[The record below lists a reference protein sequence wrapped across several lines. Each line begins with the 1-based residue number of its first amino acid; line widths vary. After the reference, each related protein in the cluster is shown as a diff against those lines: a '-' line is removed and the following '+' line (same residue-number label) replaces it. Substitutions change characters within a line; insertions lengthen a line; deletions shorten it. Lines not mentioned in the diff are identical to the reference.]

1 MQSKD
6 LMDPLTLATLLGTII
21 AVLGFLYFVF
31 IGQHNNELGEGTN
44 G

>member
-1 MQSKD
+1 
-6 LMDPLTLATLLGTII
+6 MDPLTLA
-21 AVLGFLYFVF
+21 ALGFLYLVF